1 MKNTKRYINGLQSF
15 DCRTQVYR
23 IDPCIVLESAGHE
36 MAGIAASVS
45 KSLEIINVAGPGRAF
60 PGQNTS
66 FRPDEAHGTIKPHG
80 GTFLILNVDPFRVET
95 SSPHRGPF

>member
-1 MKNTKRYINGLQSF
+1 LKNTKRYVNGLQSF

-60 PGQNTS
+60 PG
-66 FRPDEAHGTIKPHG
+66 FRCKIQVFDLTKLMAR
-80 GTFLILNVDPFRVET
+80 LNRMEERF
-95 SSPHRGPF
+95 